1 MNIKTISLLILGLLL
16 VIGGYVFL
24 NNTQTP
30 SVPSDLPHT
39 HRLEIV
45 PSHVPESMV
54 RTPAIKTID
63 LSKKYPWV
71 RTAGQPHDSER
82 AKNLIKDRPN
92 PTPEAKEYIR
102 LWNLLV
108 TFDLNQVELEYV
120 TNPNF
125 IHFVDNHHILRDL
138 MSQDL
143 LDSAWWLI
151 DHGADKSG
159 SLSGAAWLL
168 YDKELRPDD
177 ATILSYLIQSG
188 VDPND
193 IGALETIILTGGPTY
208 LQELYDAK
216 ADLVGMRRQ
225 ITHRMA
231 LIESCDEYKELQ
243 PPLPCEDIIEAEP
256 R

>member
-30 SVPSDLPHT
+30 SVPSELPHT
-39 HRLEIV
+39 HRLEIA
-45 PSHVPESMV
+45 PSHVPDPMASS
-54 RTPAIKTID
+54 PAIKTID

-71 RTAGQPHDSER
+71 RTAGLPHDSIR
-82 AKNLIKDRPN
+82 AKLLIGDRPN

-108 TFDLNQVELEYV
+108 TFDLNQVELEYA

-125 IHFVDNHHILRDL
+125 IPFVDTHKILSNLISR
-138 MSQDL
+138 DL

-159 SLSGAAWLL
+159 TLSSAASLL

-193 IGALETIILTGGPTY
+193 IGALEKIILTGGPTY

-231 LIESCDEYKELQ
+231 VIDSCEEYRQLQ
-243 PPLPCEDIIEAEP
+243 PPLPCEYIDLAS